1 MTTDRAERIMPHN
14 SGRSQFGARYVP
26 PHSGTLS
33 WASPILSLPAIALRD
48 SIEQPEAFNTG
59 GIIMT
64 GLDERDVSAAIL
76 VVIARDRGAAA
87 RTATVPYECRI
98 AASSRT
104 PRNEYWLSSRP
115 LHAATNARRT
125 WAHDD

>member
-14 SGRSQFGARYVP
+14 SGRSQFGAKYVS

-33 WASPILSLPAIALRD
+33 GESPILNLPAIALRD
-48 SIEQPEAFNTG
+48 SIEQPEAFDTA

-76 VVIARDRGAAA
+76 VVIARDRGTAA
-87 RTATVPYECRI
+87 RTATVPCHCLITDTSEPVLAFVPSTTRRHECQ
-98 AASSRT
+98 ADPG
-104 PRNEYWLSSRP
+104 PR
-115 LHAATNARRT
+115 
-125 WAHDD
+125 